1 MLLKIEIVLYRCFR
15 RVLTSIFC
23 WVMHVSCAYHVLR
36 LLSGFLVT
44 AGWQPCEFYRALLG
58 IGNKSI

>member
-1 MLLKIEIVLYRCFR
+1 
-15 RVLTSIFC
+15 
-23 WVMHVSCAYHVLR
+23 MHVSCAYHVLR

-44 AGWQPCEFYRALLG
+44 AGWQPCEFYRALVG